1 MIGILQKE
9 MSKRTAMLAVF
20 ITSSVWGV
28 LWIPLRYIEG
38 FGLSSLWANTY
49 FIAIPLPI
57 LLYFSGRTLWR
68 DRTHH
73 WVYLTAGLT
82 IGLGFMFYS
91 LGLIV
96 GSVTKTTLLFYL
108 TPVWSSILGIIFLGE
123 RSRPRLWFA
132 HLLGLTGLA
141 LIMNLNHTGLDLA
154 IEDIFGFLAGVFWSI
169 GSVIIRRHPKADY
182 LALNLSNYSFAVL
195 IGLVGVLILGLPTP
209 SLYAMAQALPVG
221 FIASCL
227 IFLPA
232 MMLFFRVTQYVSP
245 AVIGILMLSEV
256 FFAAL
261 TASLFLG
268 ETLAA
273 LQWLGAAFIIMTAII
288 VTTSDDQNT

>member
-1 MIGILQKE
+1 MIGFLNKE
-9 MSKRTAMLAVF
+9 MSKRSAMLAVF

-28 LWIPLRYIEG
+28 LWIPLRYIEQI
-38 FGLSSLWANTY
+38 GLTSLWANTF

-57 LLYFSGRTLWR
+57 LVYFNARTLLR
-68 DRTHH
+68 DKPHH
-73 WVYLTAGLT
+73 WVYLSAGLMV
-82 IGLGFMFYS
+82 GLGYMFYS

-108 TPVWSSILGIIFLGE
+108 TPVWSSILGMIFLGE

-132 HLLGLTGLA
+132 HLLGMTGLA
-141 LIMNLNHTGLDLA
+141 LIMNLNQTGLDL
-154 IEDIFGFLAGVFWSI
+154 ELQDVFGFLAGIFWSI
-169 GSVIIRRHPKADY
+169 GSVIIRRNPKANY
-182 LALNLSNYSFAVL
+182 LALNLSNYSFAVI
-195 IGLVGVLILGLPTP
+195 IGFIGALILGLPIP
-209 SLYAMAQALPVG
+209 SFDAMAQALPVG
-221 FIASCL
+221 FIASCV

-232 MMLFFRVTQYVSP
+232 MVFFFRIAQYVSP
-245 AVIGILMLSEV
+245 AVVGILMLSEV

-261 TASLFLG
+261 TASIFLG

-273 LQWLGAAFIIMTAII
+273 LQWLGAALIIMTALI

>member
-1 MIGILQKE
+1 
-9 MSKRTAMLAVF
+9 
-20 ITSSVWGV
+20 
-28 LWIPLRYIEG
+28 
-38 FGLSSLWANTY
+38 
-49 FIAIPLPI
+49 
-57 LLYFSGRTLWR
+57 
-68 DRTHH
+68 
-73 WVYLTAGLT
+73 
-82 IGLGFMFYS
+82 MFYS

-232 MMLFFRVTQYVSP
+232 MMLFFRAAQYVSP
-245 AVIGILMLSEV
+245 AVVGILMLSEV